1 MKKLLIPFFLLFVIS
16 ACGTET
22 EPDFDPPAPQP
33 QPQPEPPAD
42 KRAQY
47 TVTLTLTD
55 SSREIELRF
64 GQHGNPTSQD
74 EQMPPAPPEGTLHA
88 FFTKGEKD
96 YWRDFRSENSEA
108 EKWDFTYQTG
118 TNGTVLLKWNVQ
130 TTRFPGTLSLVNP
143 KDDSSIK
150 MEATGEFELPSTA
163 TGSLIFEYKINN

>member
-1 MKKLLIPFFLLFVIS
+1 MKKLLIPFLLLLVIS

-33 QPQPEPPAD
+33 QPEPPVAD

-47 TVTLTLTD
+47 TVTLTFTD

-64 GQHGNPTSQD
+64 GQHANPTTQD

-88 FFTKGEKD
+88 YFTKDENKSF
-96 YWRDFRSENSEA
+96 WRDFRSENSEA

-118 TNGTVLLKWNVQ
+118 TNGPVLLKWNIQ
-130 TTRFPGTLSLVNP
+130 TTRFPGTLTLVNP

-150 MEATGEFELPSTA
+150 MEATGEFELPTTA
-163 TGSLIFEYKINN
+163 TGKLIFEYKINN